1 MKQFC
6 KIVLCVAGLEGKTYT
21 FFVHRVGFFVWW
33 FIFVV
38 FGFEVSIFL
47 SVCFGLTFKIMKNSV
62 APVMDLFV

>member
-1 MKQFC
+1 MLLAWKERPIPFLF
-6 KIVLCVAGLEGKTYT
+6 IGWGFLCGGL
-21 FFVHRVGFFVWW
+21 FLCF
-33 FIFVV
+33 